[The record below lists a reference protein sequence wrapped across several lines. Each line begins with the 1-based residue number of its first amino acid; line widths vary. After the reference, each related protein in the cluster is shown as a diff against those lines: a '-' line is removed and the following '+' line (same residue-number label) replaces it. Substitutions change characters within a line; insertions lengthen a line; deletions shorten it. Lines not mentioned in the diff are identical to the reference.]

1 MKFFNQDEKSVLDAL
16 GTSAEKGLNDEQ
28 VAENRQKYGENVI
41 AEEKK
46 KSIFSVFLE
55 QFADLMVIILI
66 IASVIS
72 ILTDNAESAIVI
84 LVVITMNAVLGTVQH
99 IKAQKSLA
107 SLKAMSSPNARVIR
121 NGEQVE
127 IPASEVVVG
136 DILLIEAGNV
146 AAADGRVLEAAS
158 LQVNE
163 SALTGESVN
172 ILKSS
177 EKIDAEDLALGDRV
191 NMIYSGSNIANG
203 RGVAAVTGVGMNTEI
218 GKIASLMQ
226 TAKKK
231 KTPLQASLDQFSKVL
246 SVVIMVIC
254 VIVFL
259 MTKFINGETTNNALM
274 FAIALAVA
282 AIPEALS
289 SIITISLAIG
299 TQ

>member
-107 SLKAMSSPNARVIR
+107 SLKAMSSPNAKI
-121 NGEQVE
+121 
-127 IPASEVVVG
+127 
-136 DILLIEAGNV
+136 
-146 AAADGRVLEAAS
+146 GRAHV
-158 LQVNE
+158 
-163 SALTGESVN
+163 
-172 ILKSS
+172 
-177 EKIDAEDLALGDRV
+177 
-191 NMIYSGSNIANG
+191 
-203 RGVAAVTGVGMNTEI
+203 
-218 GKIASLMQ
+218 
-226 TAKKK
+226 
-231 KTPLQASLDQFSKVL
+231 
-246 SVVIMVIC
+246 
-254 VIVFL
+254 
-259 MTKFINGETTNNALM
+259 
-274 FAIALAVA
+274 
-282 AIPEALS
+282 
-289 SIITISLAIG
+289 
-299 TQ
+299 